1 MCVQNPY
8 NLPGRSLEEDMIPL
22 CRSEGVGIMVYSPLS
37 LGFLSGFYG
46 LDTPPPA
53 ATYWANRLDRYF

>member
-22 CRSEGVGIMVYSPLS
+22 CRSEGVGIMVYSPL
-37 LGFLSGFYG
+37 
-46 LDTPPPA
+46 DTPPPA